1 MGSVR
6 SHNLLPCHGAH
17 ASRSRADYPDHV
29 IPFVDRGDRTD
40 LAKSRV
46 AIWGVVAAVPD
57 CAAVILPLAFEGI
70 PAVPRR
76 YVWIAEVGACVYRPI
91 GPYARAKAIKGA
103 ALHAAPVVVEVL
115 QIGRASCRERV

>member
-46 AIWGVVAAVPD
+46 VVWVVVAAVPD
-57 CAAVILPLAFEGI
+57 CAAVILPLAFAGI

-76 YVWIAEVGACVYRPI
+76 YVGIRSEE
-91 GPYARAKAIKGA
+91 
-103 ALHAAPVVVEVL
+103 HTSEL
-115 QIGRASCRERV
+115 QSLRHLVCRLLLE